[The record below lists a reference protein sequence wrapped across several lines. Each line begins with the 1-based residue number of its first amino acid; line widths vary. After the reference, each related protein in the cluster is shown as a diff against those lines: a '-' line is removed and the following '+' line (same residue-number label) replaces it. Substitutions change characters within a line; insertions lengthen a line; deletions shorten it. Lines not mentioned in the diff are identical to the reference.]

1 MQPKYQ
7 IVATDDGI
15 ILSGP
20 TLENIAKQAPN
31 HDKESRCLAKDTLG
45 LIDRAAS
52 MLRDTQRFLKALDA
66 KLAVELA
73 YGNVDNAKRIYRILV
88 DACTS
93 ICFARNKL
101 LDEIRWQKLNIS
113 QTR

>member
-7 IVATDDGI
+7 IVATEDGV

-20 TLENIAKQAPN
+20 TLANIATQAPS
-31 HDKESRCLAKDTLG
+31 HDTESRFLAKDTLG
-45 LIDRAAS
+45 LMERAAS
-52 MLRDTQRFLKALDA
+52 MIRDTQRFLKMLDA

-73 YGNVDNAKRIYRILV
+73 YGNVENAKRIYRVLV

-93 ICFARNKL
+93 LCFARNKL
-101 LDEIRWQKLNIS
+101 LDEIRWQKLDNL
-113 QTR
+113 T